1 MDLTKENMQALG
13 QRNPVHFF
21 CFLVEGKNIYNLKK
35 EEKKIPIISLVRV
48 SMIEARNAKEKE
60 CSMQLGL
67 WLETGFVSSCLLSTL
82 VCCDVVESDQDSV
95 EKSAR
100 RLPDPWRHRSSRVS
114 SG

>member
-1 MDLTKENMQALG
+1 MFLAGCMFPFSQIIRLLMDLTKENMQALG

-60 CSMQLGL
+60 CSIQLGL
-67 WLETGFVSSCLLSTL
+67 
-82 VCCDVVESDQDSV
+82 
-95 EKSAR
+95 
-100 RLPDPWRHRSSRVS
+100 
-114 SG
+114 